1 MTKKDYELIA
11 GAIKRCDWDIDAL
24 RATKSDKLVMRDCL
38 KAISL
43 ELAHRLANENPRFDR
58 EKFLT
63 ACGVKCECYDEEHT
77 EQEIK
82 HCICDCHINEQ
93 WFSESIKT
101 AGDSKENWEKHI
113 QGL

>member
-11 GAIKRCDWDIDAL
+11 GVVHRLNTGIIYGVERW
-24 RATKSDKLVMRDCL
+24 TE
-38 KAISL
+38 
-43 ELAHRLANENPRFDR
+43 ELAHDLQVENPRFDR
-58 EKFLT
+58 EKFLR
-63 ACGVKCECYDEEHT
+63 ACGVKCECYDEKHT

-113 QGL
+113 QGLRDRNIGTELR